1 VNIFD
6 AAKIVAGL
14 IFFGGLYLFWVN
26 RERRHVKGK
35 VYPPTPWPD
44 PPHHGKPVED
54 YIADLRD
61 AKVHPKPITGRL
73 TWFWRK
79 RLRG

>member
-1 VNIFD
+1 MNAFAV
-6 AAKIVAGL
+6 AKIVAGL

-26 RERRHVKGK
+26 RERRQIKPVE
-35 VYPPTPWPD
+35 YR
-44 PPHHGKPVED
+44 HGKPIGEYV
-54 YIADLRD
+54 ADLRD
-61 AKVHPKPITGRL
+61 ARAHPKPITGRL